1 MSEKRLSF
9 TEFVDAVKESI
20 KDYLPEKFQDA
31 QVRVEP
37 FQKLNTAYLGLQV
50 RREDQTVVPNINLS
64 AMFEEYQREGR
75 SMGAMLTAIAG
86 QVQLAPEMQ
95 TGWLKD
101 YDQVKEHLFIR
112 VSDAKENEAFLA
124 MSPHKEVDGLA
135 ISYHIAFEGLHGV
148 EASTPVSYKMMEM
161 YGVTAEQLHADAL
174 ESSQRL
180 YPVKFRRMN
189 EIMAEMMGMEP
200 DMAADMMPPMEGPQ
214 LMVLTNMQGMHGAGA
229 MFYPDQLETIAQ
241 QMGTDFFVLP
251 SSVHEVLILPDDGT
265 TEPDSLQFM
274 VREINQS
281 TVAPEDR
288 LSDFV
293 YHYDAQDHVLERAE
307 TFAARMAQKEQE
319 AEKAALQE
327 PEKTAESHEAQQA
340 DVREPEPE
348 RKENTAGKETR
359 EGTERA
365 DHRDEKRISR
375 DEEKEAA
382 GGRKE
387 RKSVLGRLNEKK
399 EQVKAQP
406 KKSGPNRAQEASI

>member
-1 MSEKRLSF
+1 M
-9 TEFVDAVKESI
+9 
-20 KDYLPEKFQDA
+20 
-31 QVRVEP
+31 
-37 FQKLNTAYLGLQV
+37 
-50 RREDQTVVPNINLS
+50 PNINLS

-180 YPVKFRRMN
+180 YPVKFRSMN

-327 PEKTAESHEAQQA
+327 PEKTAESREAQQA
-340 DVREPEPE
+340 DVREQEPE
-348 RKENTAGKETR
+348 RKENAAGKETR